1 MRGER
6 SAALASSM
14 LRWAELSAHCANS
27 RVGDGH
33 KISQNGHDGL
43 MTTDMDIALSAELDP
58 IVEIAAGLGLD
69 AKDIIPHGWTKAKVP
84 IDVLDQAAETATDGR
99 LILVTAMSPT
109 PAGEGKTTTSIGLA
123 DGLNELAR
131 SKPEIGKA
139 VLALREPSMG
149 PVFGMKGGAAGGG
162 YAQVVPM
169 EDINLHFTGDFA
181 AIAAANNLAATMLD
195 NHIHFGNELD
205 VDPRRIHL
213 RRVVDLNDR
222 ALRGVVVG
230 LGGINGGVPR
240 EDAFDIVV
248 ASEVMA
254 VFCLSTSLADLKE
267 RLGRIVLAHSRGREP
282 ITVADIGAA
291 GAMTALLRNALAPNL
306 VQSLEHSPA
315 FIHGGPFANIAH
327 GCNSLL
333 ATKAGLALGDWVVTE
348 AGFGAD
354 LGAEK
359 FLDIKCRTAGIW
371 PSAVVVV
378 ATLRALKYHG
388 GVDVADVNSA
398 DVGAVLEG
406 MSNLELHCRNLR
418 EIYGLTPVVC
428 FNRFP
433 TDTDEEMAAAI
444 NHLDGLGVAAV
455 ESTHWADGGK
465 GALALAEAVVEAAG
479 GIGNAGA
486 AVDDG
491 SVFVAGTASGDAEAP
506 AADPASRARYSYDLD
521 RPLEDKIRTIA
532 QRIYQAKDVDLPAK
546 VKRKL
551 RQFTDEG
558 YGDAPVCIAKTQY
571 SLSTDAS
578 QRGAPTD
585 HIIEVKDVRLS
596 AGAGFIVVIAGDIMT
611 MPGLPREP
619 SALKIDVTEDGNITG
634 LF

>member
-1 MRGER
+1 M
-6 SAALASSM
+6 SIDL
-14 LRWAELSAHCANS
+14 
-27 RVGDGH
+27 
-33 KISQNGHDGL
+33 
-43 MTTDMDIALSAELDP
+43 DIALAAELDP
-58 IVEIAAGLGLD
+58 IVDIAASLNLD
-69 AKDIIPHGWTKAKVP
+69 PKDIVPFGWTKAKVP
-84 IDVLDQAAETATDGR
+84 IDVLDAAAESATDGK

-109 PAGEGKTTTSIGLA
+109 PAGEGKTTTSIGLT
-123 DGLNELAR
+123 DGLNELA
-131 SKPEIGKA
+131 KTNPEIGQA

-195 NHIHFGNELD
+195 NHIHHGNELD
-205 VDPRRIHL
+205 IDPRRVHI

-222 ALRGVVVG
+222 TLRNVTVG
-230 LGGINGGVPR
+230 LGGLNGGVPR
-240 EDAFDIVV
+240 EDHFDIVV

-254 VFCLSTSLADLKE
+254 VFCLATSVADLKE
-267 RLGRIVLAHSRGREP
+267 RLGRIVLAHTRDRTP
-282 ITVADIGAA
+282 VTVADIGAA
-291 GAMTALLRNALAPNL
+291 GAMTALLRDALAPNL

-333 ATKAGLALGDWVVTE
+333 ATKAALTLGDWVVTE

-359 FLDIKCRTAGIW
+359 FLDIKCRAAGIW

-388 GVDVADVNSA
+388 GIEVKDVQTPNTE
-398 DVGAVLEG
+398 AVLEG
-406 MSNLELHCRNLR
+406 MSNLVHHCTNLR
-418 EIYGLTPVVC
+418 DIFGLTPVVC

-433 TDTDEEMAAAI
+433 SDTDEEMAAAI
-444 NHLDGLGVAAV
+444 EQLDSLGIAAV

-465 GALALAEAVVEAAG
+465 GALRLAEAVVEAAE
-479 GIGNAGA
+479 NAG
-486 AVDDG
+486 DG
-491 SVFVAGTASGDAEAP
+491 
-506 AADPASRARYSYDLD
+506 DPAERARYSYELNQ
-521 RPLEDKIRTIA
+521 PLEDKIRTIA
-532 QRIYQAKDVDLPAK
+532 QRIYGASDVEIPAK

-551 RQFTDEG
+551 KQITDEG
-558 YGDAPVCIAKTQY
+558 YGDAPICVAKTQY
-571 SLSTDAS
+571 SLSTDPS
-578 QRGAPTD
+578 LRGAPTG
-585 HIIEVKDVRLS
+585 HVIEVRDVRLS
-596 AGAGFIVVIAGDIMT
+596 AGAGFLVVIAGDIMT
-611 MPGLPREP
+611 MPGLPKEP
-619 SALKIDVTEDGNITG
+619 SALKIDVTEDGDITG

>member
-1 MRGER
+1 
-6 SAALASSM
+6 
-14 LRWAELSAHCANS
+14 
-27 RVGDGH
+27 
-33 KISQNGHDGL
+33 
-43 MTTDMDIALSAELDP
+43 MTTDMDIALNAELDS
-58 IVEIAAGLGLD
+58 IIDVAAGLGLD
-69 AKDIIPHGWTKAKVP
+69 AQDIVPYGWTKAKVP
-84 IDVLDQAAETATDGR
+84 IEVLEAAAESATDGK

-131 SKPEIGKA
+131 SKPEVGRAI
-139 VLALREPSMG
+139 LALREPSMG

-181 AIAAANNLAATMLD
+181 AIAAANNLAVTMLD
-195 NHIHFGNELD
+195 NHIHHGNELD
-205 VDPRRIHL
+205 IDVRRIHI

-222 ALRGVVVG
+222 ELRGVVVG

-254 VFCLSTSLADLKE
+254 VFCLSTSLTDLKE
-267 RLGRIVLAHSRGREP
+267 RLGRIVLAHSRSRQP

-333 ATKAGLALGDWVVTE
+333 ATKAAMTLGDWTVTE

-388 GVDVADVNSA
+388 GVEVKDVQTPNTE
-398 DVGAVLEG
+398 AVLGG
-406 MSNLELHCRNLR
+406 MVNLEHHCGNLLN
-418 EIYGLTPVVC
+418 IYGLTPVVC

-444 NHLDGLGVAAV
+444 SHLRSKGISAV

-465 GALALAEAVVEAAG
+465 GALALAAAVVEAAG
-479 GIGNAGA
+479 GAGNAGA

-491 SVFVAGTASGDAEAP
+491 SFFVGGVASGDAEAP
-506 AADPASRARYSYDLD
+506 AAGSSAPGPQGQYSYELD
-521 RPLEDKIRTIA
+521 RPLEEKIRTIA
-532 QRIYQAKDVDLPAK
+532 QRIYGAADVDLPTK

-551 RQFTDEG
+551 KQFTDEG
-558 YGDAPVCIAKTQY
+558 YGDAPICIAKTQY

-578 QRGAPTD
+578 LRGAPKD
-585 HIIEVKDVRLS
+585 HIIAVKDVRLS
-596 AGAGFIVVIAGDIMT
+596 AGAGFVVVIAGDIMT
-611 MPGLPREP
+611 MPGLPKVP
-619 SALKIDVTEDGNITG
+619 SALTIDVTEDGNITG

>member
-1 MRGER
+1 
-6 SAALASSM
+6 
-14 LRWAELSAHCANS
+14 
-27 RVGDGH
+27 
-33 KISQNGHDGL
+33 

-58 IVEIAAGLGLD
+58 IVDIAAGLGLD

-84 IDVLDQAAETATDGR
+84 IDVLDRASETATDGK

-131 SKPEIGKA
+131 SKPEVGKA

-195 NHIHFGNELD
+195 NHIHFGNDLD

-254 VFCLSTSLADLKE
+254 VFCLSTSLSDLKE
-267 RLGRIVLAHSRGREP
+267 RLGRIVLAHSRSREP

-291 GAMTALLRNALAPNL
+291 GAMAALLRNALAPNL

-388 GVDVADVNSA
+388 GVDVKDVNSP
-398 DVGAVLEG
+398 DVSAVLEG
-406 MSNLELHCRNLR
+406 MNNLELHCRNLR

-444 NHLDGLGVAAV
+444 SHLDGLGVAAV

-479 GIGNAGA
+479 GAPE
-486 AVDDG
+486 D
-491 SVFVAGTASGDAEAP
+491 P
-506 AADPASRARYSYDLD
+506 AASAKYSYELDL
-521 RPLEDKIRTIA
+521 PLEEKIRTIA
-532 QRIYQAKDVDLPAK
+532 QRIYQAKDVDLPTK

-551 RQFTDEG
+551 KQFTEEG

-571 SLSTDAS
+571 SLSTDGS
-578 QRGAPTD
+578 LRGAPTD

>member
-1 MRGER
+1 
-6 SAALASSM
+6 
-14 LRWAELSAHCANS
+14 
-27 RVGDGH
+27 
-33 KISQNGHDGL
+33 

-58 IVEIAAGLGLD
+58 IVDIAAGLGLD

-84 IDVLDQAAETATDGR
+84 IDVLDQASETAEDGR

-131 SKPEIGKA
+131 SKPEVGKA

-195 NHIHFGNELD
+195 NHIHFGNDLD

-230 LGGINGGVPR
+230 LGGLNGGVPR

-254 VFCLSTSLADLKE
+254 VFCLATSLSDLKE

-388 GVDVADVNSA
+388 GVDVKDVNSA

-521 RPLEDKIRTIA
+521 RPLEEKIRTIA

-551 RQFTDEG
+551 KQFTDEG

-578 QRGAPTD
+578 LRGAPTD

>member
-1 MRGER
+1 MNVDLEI
-6 SAALASSM
+6 ALA
-14 LRWAELSAHCANS
+14 
-27 RVGDGH
+27 
-33 KISQNGHDGL
+33 
-43 MTTDMDIALSAELDP
+43 AELDP
-58 IVEIAAGLGLD
+58 IVDVASELGLD
-69 AKDIIPHGWTKAKVP
+69 PEQIIPYGWTKAKVP
-84 IDVLDQAAETATDGR
+84 IEVLDEAAQTNADGR

-109 PAGEGKTTTSIGLA
+109 PAGEGKTTTSIGLV

-131 SKPEIGKA
+131 QKPEVGTA

-162 YAQVVPM
+162 HAQVVPM

-181 AIAAANNLAATMLD
+181 AIAAANNLAVTMLD
-195 NHIHFGNELD
+195 NHIHHGNDLD
-205 VDPRRIHL
+205 VDLRRVHI

-222 ALRGVVVG
+222 ALRNVTIG

-240 EDAFDIVV
+240 EDHFDIVV

-254 VFCLSTSLADLKE
+254 VFCLSTSVADLKE
-267 RLGRIVLAHSRGREP
+267 RLGRIVIAHSRAREP

-291 GAMTALLRNALAPNL
+291 GAMTALLRNALSPNL

-333 ATKAGLALGDWVVTE
+333 ATRAAMTLGDWAVTE

-359 FLDIKCRTAGIW
+359 FLDIKCRVAGIW

-388 GVDVADVNSA
+388 GVEVADVETPNV
-398 DVGAVLEG
+398 DAVLSG
-406 MSNLELHCRNLR
+406 MSNLEHHCQNLLN
-418 EIYGLTPVVC
+418 IYGLTPVVC

-433 TDTDEEMAAAI
+433 TDTDEEMSAAI
-444 NHLDGLGVAAV
+444 EHLRDQGIAAV

-465 GALALAEAVVEAAG
+465 GALALAEAVVEAAVK
-479 GIGNAGA
+479 A
-486 AVDDG
+486 
-491 SVFVAGTASGDAEAP
+491 GDADGAG
-506 AADPASRARYSYDLD
+506 SRAQYSYDLEL
-521 RPLEDKIRTIA
+521 PLEEKIRTVA
-532 QRIYQAKDVDLPAK
+532 RRIYGAADIDLPAA

-551 RQFTDEG
+551 EQFTDEG
-558 YGDAPVCIAKTQY
+558 YGDAPICIAKTQY
-571 SLSTDAS
+571 SLSTDPKL
-578 QRGAPTD
+578 RGVPKD
-585 HIIEVKDVRLS
+585 HTIVVRDVRLS
-596 AGAGFIVVIAGDIMT
+596 AGAGFVVVIAGDIMT
-611 MPGLPREP
+611 MPGLPKEP
-619 SALKIDVTEDGNITG
+619 SAFNIDVDENGNITG

>member
-1 MRGER
+1 
-6 SAALASSM
+6 
-14 LRWAELSAHCANS
+14 
-27 RVGDGH
+27 
-33 KISQNGHDGL
+33 

-58 IVEIAAGLGLD
+58 IVDIAAGLGLD

-84 IDVLDQAAETATDGR
+84 IDVLDQASETAEDGR

-131 SKPEIGKA
+131 SKPEVGKA

-195 NHIHFGNELD
+195 NHIHFGNDLD

-230 LGGINGGVPR
+230 LGGLNGGVPR

-254 VFCLSTSLADLKE
+254 VFCLATSLADLKE

-388 GVDVADVNSA
+388 GVDVKDVNSA

-491 SVFVAGTASGDAEAP
+491 SVFVAGTTSGDAEAP

-521 RPLEDKIRTIA
+521 RPLEEKIRTIA

-551 RQFTDEG
+551 KQFTDEG

-578 QRGAPTD
+578 LRGAPTD

-619 SALKIDVTEDGNITG
+619 SALKIDVTDDGNVTG

>member
-1 MRGER
+1 
-6 SAALASSM
+6 
-14 LRWAELSAHCANS
+14 
-27 RVGDGH
+27 
-33 KISQNGHDGL
+33 
-43 MTTDMDIALSAELDP
+43 MTTDMDIALNAELDS
-58 IVEIAAGLGLD
+58 IIDIAAGLGL
-69 AKDIIPHGWTKAKVP
+69 KSQDIIPFGWTKAKVP
-84 IDVLDQAAETATDGR
+84 IDVLDNVAETTEDGN

-131 SKPEIGKA
+131 SKPEVGKA

-195 NHIHFGNELD
+195 NHIHHGNELD
-205 VDPRRIHL
+205 VDSRRIHI

-222 ALRGVVVG
+222 ALRGVIIG
-230 LGGINGGVPR
+230 LGGLNGGVPR

-254 VFCLSTSLADLKE
+254 VFCLSTSLTDLKE
-267 RLGRIVLAHSRGREP
+267 RLGRIVLAHNRSREP
-282 ITVADIGAA
+282 ITVADLGAA
-291 GAMTALLRNALAPNL
+291 GAMTALLRSALAPNL
-306 VQSLEHSPA
+306 VQTLEHSPA

-333 ATKAGLALGDWVVTE
+333 ATKAALSLGDWTVTE

-359 FLDIKCRTAGIW
+359 FLDIKCRAAGIW

-388 GVDVADVNSA
+388 GIEVKDVQTPNINAIL
-398 DVGAVLEG
+398 GG
-406 MSNLELHCRNLR
+406 MNNLEHHCGNLLN
-418 EIYGLTPVVC
+418 IYGITPVVC

-433 TDTDEEMAAAI
+433 TDTDEEMAAALKYLRSNGI
-444 NHLDGLGVAAV
+444 SAV

-479 GIGNAGA
+479 GAGNAGP
-486 AVDDG
+486 AVEDG
-491 SVFVAGTASGDAEAP
+491 SVFVAGRASGDAEAP
-506 AADPASRARYSYDLD
+506 AAGASSAGSPRAQYSYELH
-521 RPLEDKIRTIA
+521 RPLEEKIRTIA
-532 QRIYQAKDVDLPAK
+532 QRIYGAADVDLPTK
-546 VKRKL
+546 VTRKL
-551 RQFTDEG
+551 KQFTDEG
-558 YGDAPVCIAKTQY
+558 YGDAPICIAKTQY
-571 SLSTDAS
+571 SLSTDATL
-578 QRGAPTD
+578 RGAPKD

-596 AGAGFIVVIAGDIMT
+596 AGAGFVVVVAGDIMT
-611 MPGLPREP
+611 MPGLPKVP
-619 SALKIDVTEDGNITG
+619 SALAIDVTEDGNITG

>member
-1 MRGER
+1 
-6 SAALASSM
+6 
-14 LRWAELSAHCANS
+14 
-27 RVGDGH
+27 
-33 KISQNGHDGL
+33 
-43 MTTDMDIALSAELDP
+43 MTIDLDIALNAELDP
-58 IVEIAAGLGLD
+58 IVEVAAGLGL
-69 AKDIIPHGWTKAKVP
+69 AQEDIIPYGWTKAKVP
-84 IDVLDQAAETATDGR
+84 IDVLNKAAESNTDGK

-131 SKPEIGKA
+131 SKPEVGKA
-139 VLALREPSMG
+139 ILALREPSMG

-181 AIAAANNLAATMLD
+181 AIAAANNLAVTMLD
-195 NHIHFGNELD
+195 NHIHHGNELD
-205 VDPRRIHL
+205 VDVRRVHI

-222 ALRGVVVG
+222 ELRGVVVG

-254 VFCLSTSLADLKE
+254 VFCLSTSLTDLKE
-267 RLGRIVLAHSRGREP
+267 RLGRIVLAHSRSRTP

-333 ATKAGLALGDWVVTE
+333 ATKAAMTLGDWTVTE

-359 FLDIKCRTAGIW
+359 FLDIKCRAAGIW

-388 GVDVADVNSA
+388 GIEVKDVQTPNTQ
-398 DVGAVLEG
+398 AVLGG
-406 MSNLELHCRNLR
+406 MSNLEHHCNNLLN
-418 EIYGLTPVVC
+418 IYGITPVVC

-444 NHLDGLGVAAV
+444 EHLRSKGISAV

-479 GIGNAGA
+479 TSS
-486 AVDDG
+486 DG
-491 SVFVAGTASGDAEAP
+491 SP
-506 AADPASRARYSYDLD
+506 RAQYSYELD
-521 RPLEDKIRTIA
+521 RPLEEKIRTIA
-532 QRIYQAKDVDLPAK
+532 QRIYGAADIDLPTK
-546 VKRKL
+546 VTRKL
-551 RQFTDEG
+551 KQFTDEG
-558 YGDAPVCIAKTQY
+558 YGVAPICIAKTQY
-571 SLSTDAS
+571 SLSTDATL
-578 QRGAPTD
+578 RGAPKD

-596 AGAGFIVVIAGDIMT
+596 AGAGFVVVIAGDIMT
-611 MPGLPREP
+611 MPGLPKVP

>member
-1 MRGER
+1 
-6 SAALASSM
+6 
-14 LRWAELSAHCANS
+14 
-27 RVGDGH
+27 
-33 KISQNGHDGL
+33 
-43 MTTDMDIALSAELDP
+43 MTIDLDIALNAELDP
-58 IVEIAAGLGLD
+58 IVEVAAGLGL
-69 AKDIIPHGWTKAKVP
+69 AQEDIIPYGWTKAKVP
-84 IDVLDQAAETATDGR
+84 IDVLNKSAESNTDGK

-131 SKPEIGKA
+131 SKPEVGKA
-139 VLALREPSMG
+139 ILALREPSMG

-181 AIAAANNLAATMLD
+181 AIAAANNLAVTMLD
-195 NHIHFGNELD
+195 NHIHHGNELD
-205 VDPRRIHL
+205 VDVRRVHI

-222 ALRGVVVG
+222 ELRGVVVG

-254 VFCLSTSLADLKE
+254 VFCLSTSLTDLKE
-267 RLGRIVLAHSRGREP
+267 RLGRIVLAHSRSRTP

-333 ATKAGLALGDWVVTE
+333 ATKAAMTLGDWTVTE

-359 FLDIKCRTAGIW
+359 FLDIKCRAAGIW
-371 PSAVVVV
+371 PTAVVVV

-388 GVDVADVNSA
+388 GIEVKDVQTPNTQ
-398 DVGAVLEG
+398 AVLGG
-406 MSNLELHCRNLR
+406 MSNLEHHCGNLLN
-418 EIYGLTPVVC
+418 IYGLTPVVC

-444 NHLDGLGVAAV
+444 SHLRSKGISAV

-465 GALALAEAVVEAAG
+465 GALALAAAVVEAAG
-479 GIGNAGA
+479 GAGNAGA

-491 SVFVAGTASGDAEAP
+491 SFFVGGVASGDAEAP
-506 AADPASRARYSYDLD
+506 AAGSSAPGPQGQYSYELD
-521 RPLEDKIRTIA
+521 RPLEEKIRTIA
-532 QRIYQAKDVDLPAK
+532 QRIYGAADVDLPTK

-551 RQFTDEG
+551 KQFTDEG
-558 YGDAPVCIAKTQY
+558 YGDAPICIAKTQY

-578 QRGAPTD
+578 LRGAPKD
-585 HIIEVKDVRLS
+585 HIIAVKDVRLS
-596 AGAGFIVVIAGDIMT
+596 AGAGFVVVIAGDIMT
-611 MPGLPREP
+611 MPGLPKVP
-619 SALKIDVTEDGNITG
+619 SALTIDVTEDGNITG

>member
-1 MRGER
+1 
-6 SAALASSM
+6 
-14 LRWAELSAHCANS
+14 
-27 RVGDGH
+27 
-33 KISQNGHDGL
+33 

-58 IVEIAAGLGLD
+58 IVDIAAGLGLD

-84 IDVLDQAAETATDGR
+84 IDVLDQASETATDGK

-131 SKPEIGKA
+131 SKPEVGKA

-195 NHIHFGNELD
+195 NHIHFGNDLD

-230 LGGINGGVPR
+230 LGGLNGGVPR

-254 VFCLSTSLADLKE
+254 VFCLATSLADLKD
-267 RLGRIVLAHSRGREP
+267 RLGRIVLAHSRSREP

-371 PSAVVVV
+371 PSAAVVV

-388 GVDVADVNSA
+388 GVDVKDVNSP
-398 DVGAVLEG
+398 DVSAVLEG

-444 NHLDGLGVAAV
+444 SHLDGLGVAAV

-465 GALALAEAVVEAAG
+465 GAIALAEAVVEAAG
-479 GIGNAGA
+479 GAPE
-486 AVDDG
+486 D
-491 SVFVAGTASGDAEAP
+491 P
-506 AADPASRARYSYDLD
+506 AASAKYSYELDL
-521 RPLEDKIRTIA
+521 PLEEKIRTIA
-532 QRIYQAKDVDLPAK
+532 QRIYQAKDVDLPTK

-551 RQFTDEG
+551 KQFTEEG

-571 SLSTDAS
+571 SLSTDGS
-578 QRGAPTD
+578 LRGAPTD